1 MMKLTG
7 HAAIDEAPQVVAE
20 WINLICEDLEW
31 TEKGR
36 AYLLLAET
44 LQAVRDYLGVDEAA
58 DLAAQLPLILRGVY
72 YTGWNPS
79 KTPMHPRNKTAFLN
93 RVSEKFSKRPLEDP
107 ERAVVAVFDLLRQK
121 VSMGEIEQVSNA
133 MRKPLGDLWR

>member
-1 MMKLTG
+1 MKPTG
-7 HAAIDEAPQVVAE
+7 HTPIDEAPQVVAE
-20 WINLICEDLEW
+20 WINLICDDLEW

-36 AYLLLAET
+36 AYLLLSET
-44 LQAVRDYLGVDEAA
+44 LQAIRDYLGVNEAA
-58 DLAAQLPLILRGVY
+58 DLAAQLPLILRGIY

-79 KTPMHPRNKTAFLN
+79 KTPVHPRSKTAFLK
-93 RVSEKFSKRPLEDP
+93 RVSVKFDKQPLDDP
-107 ERAVVAVFDLLRQK
+107 ERAVVAVFDLLRKK